1 MKKLAMALGIVLVLI
16 LGVFAYSGGFQSI
29 EVKEGSSE
37 AHLIVGF
44 RHQGPFHEIG
54 EKFKMAQDMGTQL
67 MMYRDSAIGIYFDD
81 PGEVAEDS
89 LRSFA
94 GIVVK
99 DSTQAKAFM
108 GYAKGKGQEAILMRI
123 EAGKTAYVNF
133 QTNTALSYMIGPFKC
148 YPAIGEYLM
157 KKGDEGKKSVYEI
170 YTLSECTYVF
180 NSGEAH

>member
-1 MKKLAMALGIVLVLI
+1 MKKLAIAIGAVLVLI

-37 AHLIVGF
+37 AHLVVGF

-54 EKFKMAQDMGTQL
+54 EKFKLAQDMGTQL

-81 PGEVAEDS
+81 PGTVAEDS

-99 DSTQAKAFM
+99 DSTQAKAFI
-108 GYAKGKGQEAILMRI
+108 GFAKGKGQEAILMRI
-123 EAGKTAYVNF
+123 EAGNTTYVDFKTS
-133 QTNTALSYMIGPFKC
+133 TALSYMIGPFKC

-157 KKGDEGKKSVYEI
+157 KKGDKSKKSVYEI